1 MMAILHIGKDD
12 FELEVLKSSRTVLVD
27 FWATWCGP
35 CRMLAPVLEELANEH
50 PEVKVCK
57 IDVDEEPTLAMKYG
71 VMSIPMLV
79 VFKNGEVVNQTVG
92 LQPKA
97 ALEKL
102 IG

>member
-102 IG
+102 IV

>member
-1 MMAILHIGKDD
+1 MAIMHIGKDD

-35 CRMLAPVLEELANEH
+35 CRMLAPVLEELAIEH

-102 IG
+102 IV